1 MLSQIG
7 AAAGVAD
14 HDIAKGE
21 HQAHSVISALPA
33 HQGEPINLRKF
44 PYFQVHLPVSFSGD
58 RMAGEG
64 TVYNLSPADD
74 QEHLRRLLQTL
85 EISPGT
91 EGAL

>member
-1 MLSQIG
+1 
-7 AAAGVAD
+7 
-14 HDIAKGE
+14 
-21 HQAHSVISALPA
+21 
-33 HQGEPINLRKF
+33 
-44 PYFQVHLPVSFSGD
+44 
-58 RMAGEG
+58 MAGEG

>member
-33 HQGEPINLRKF
+33 HQGEPMDLRKSAH
-44 PYFQVHLPVSFSGD
+44 FQVHLPLSLSGD

-64 TVYNLSPADD
+64 PVSNGSM
-74 QEHLRRLLQTL
+74 
-85 EISPGT
+85 G
-91 EGAL
+91 